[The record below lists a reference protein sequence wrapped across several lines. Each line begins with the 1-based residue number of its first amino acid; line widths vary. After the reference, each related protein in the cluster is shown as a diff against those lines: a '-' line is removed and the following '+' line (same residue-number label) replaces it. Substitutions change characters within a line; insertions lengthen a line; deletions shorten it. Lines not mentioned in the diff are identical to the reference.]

1 MKFELSIHAKRS
13 MLRRSIPLEWI
24 ERAMKSPQK
33 SEGHEKDPD
42 LKRHWKEI
50 PEIDNRV
57 LHIVVNYRRSPV
69 MIVTAHLDR
78 GMRGKL

>member
-1 MKFELSIHAKRS
+1 MVLPVATSGLVGRYCGKDGSSSMSVLKGLNWEKRFILDNFFKK
-13 MLRRSIPLEWI
+13 MWVKLR
-24 ERAMKSPQK
+24 
-33 SEGHEKDPD
+33 
-42 LKRHWKEI
+42 
-50 PEIDNRV
+50 